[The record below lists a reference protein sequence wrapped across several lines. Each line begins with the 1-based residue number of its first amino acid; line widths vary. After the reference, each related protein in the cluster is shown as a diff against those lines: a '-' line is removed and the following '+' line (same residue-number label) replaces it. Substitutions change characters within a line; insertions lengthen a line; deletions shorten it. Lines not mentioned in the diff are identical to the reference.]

1 MTAKEQ
7 QTIDRLLKS
16 VSDLREEN
24 RMFRNDMT
32 DLIAVINNKVEKKH
46 TPINLESDILSTVQL
61 AMNDS
66 IKNVLSSYNSP
77 LTKLVMS
84 VIDEHS
90 TKLREL
96 ISNSFNEVIQRD
108 EFEKS
113 IVSAFAHKVSR
124 SIISNNDGLF
134 DKVSNELKQDT
145 VFKSKMALAVSS
157 VVEEVLIN
165 RKIDSI

>member
-1 MTAKEQ
+1 MTTKEQ
-7 QTIDRLLKS
+7 QTIDKLLKT

-32 DLIAVINNKVEKKH
+32 ELITQINGKVDKKH
-46 TPINLESDILSTVQL
+46 TPITLESDILSTVQV

-66 IKNVLSSYNSP
+66 IKAVLSSYNSP
-77 LTKLVMS
+77 LTKLVTS

-90 TKLREL
+90 SQLKNI
-96 ISNSFNEVIQRD
+96 ISNSFNEVIQKD

-113 IVSAFAHKVSR
+113 IVSAFSHKISR
-124 SIISNNDGLF
+124 AIISNNDGLF
-134 DKVSNELKQDT
+134 DKVSNELKQDA

-157 VVEEVLIN
+157 VVEEVLLQ
-165 RKIDSI
+165 RK